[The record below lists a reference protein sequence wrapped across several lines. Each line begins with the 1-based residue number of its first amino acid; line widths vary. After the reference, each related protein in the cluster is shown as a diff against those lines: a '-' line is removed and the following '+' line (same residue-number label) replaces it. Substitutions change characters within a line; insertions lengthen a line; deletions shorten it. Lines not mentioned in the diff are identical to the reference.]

1 MERLLDLLMALLP
14 SGGLGIFLGWLVS
27 AKLRKARTDEEI
39 SNIYKNLYDSI
50 KETVTAQ
57 SDEIT
62 TLQDTMLDLQHRHMR
77 LMQILNQARVC
88 RFYVDHCPIHR
99 LLQSE
104 AGTPLYAARYHRAHA
119 APRQHEPQ
127 GDSPDESHELARR
140 EGTDS
145 YTDIEPP

>member
-62 TLQDTMLDLQHRHMR
+62 TLQETMLDLQHRHMR
-77 LMQILNQARVC
+77 LMQIVNQARIC
-88 RFYVDHCPIHR
+88 RYWSDHCPIR
-99 LLQSE
+99 RQLQDE
-104 AGTPLYAARYHRAHA
+104 AGEPLYAPKYHEGRA

-127 GDSPDESHELARR
+127 DDASDEPPKPTRG